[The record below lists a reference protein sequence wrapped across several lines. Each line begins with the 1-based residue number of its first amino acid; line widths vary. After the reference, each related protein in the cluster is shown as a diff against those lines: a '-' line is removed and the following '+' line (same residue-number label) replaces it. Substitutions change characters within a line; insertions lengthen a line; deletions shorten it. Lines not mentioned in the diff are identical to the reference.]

1 MTYPRGNLEGFYHR
15 ERTPVRIMGR
25 FTVDAA
31 PAVNCVDLH
40 GRGYTAAVTAVGRY
54 TITFTDAVYSLI
66 TANATAMVVSAGSTD
81 TEAQLGAFTP
91 GGTGAATLVIR
102 NMTAGAETDL
112 LVDDYMC
119 FEVVYYSEAM
129 DA

>member
-31 PAVNCVDLH
+31 PATVLDDVH
-40 GRGYTAAVTAVGRY
+40 GRGWTGAVSAAGRY
-54 TITFTDAVYSLI
+54 TITFDDAVSDLI
-66 TANATAMVVSAGSTD
+66 TANASVMAAAGSQD
-81 TEAQLGAFTP
+81 SEAQLGTFTP
-91 GGTGAATLVIR
+91 GGTGAATLVLR
-102 NMTAGAETDL
+102 CMTGNAETDL
-112 LVDDYMC
+112 LVGDYMC
-119 FEVVYYSEAM
+119 FDCVVYSEAL